1 MARGTAFSEL
11 VLQLRAELRRSQSP
25 AVGSE
30 DLAPLKQTL
39 NHVLDVLSNEHD
51 WPFMYRK
58 FAPVALSA
66 GVQFYGLPTGLLQE
80 RIIGARLKWGGS
92 FYDLARSITFN
103 DYETWDPAEDERSS
117 PALKY
122 DFQNVAGALQIE
134 VWPLPDSS
142 TQAIYFD
149 GYASHARL
157 VNDTDLCLF
166 DDTIVVLFAAA
177 ELMADTNKA
186 ESAAKRDQANELMRQ
201 IKIRGARND
210 SAPVQIG
217 LGSGRTKPESGR
229 AVVRISGN

>member
-1 MARGTAFSEL
+1 MARGIAFSEI

-30 DLAPLKQTL
+30 DLPPLKQTI
-39 NHVLDVLSNEHD
+39 NHIVDVLSLEHD

-58 FAPVALSA
+58 FDPMALTA
-66 GVQFYGLPTGLLQE
+66 GVQFYNLPTGLLQE
-80 RIIGARLKWGGS
+80 RIIGARSKWGGS
-92 FYDLARSITFN
+92 FYDLTRGITFD

-122 DFQNVAGALQIE
+122 DFQNRAGALQIE

-142 TQAIYFD
+142 TQSFYFE
-149 GYASHARL
+149 GYASHPRL

-166 DDTIVVLFAAA
+166 DDSVVVLFAAA
-177 ELMADTNKA
+177 ELMADANKA
-186 ESAAKRDQANELMRQ
+186 ESNAKRDQANELMRQ

-210 SAPVQIG
+210 GAPVQVG

-229 AVVRISGN
+229 AVVRISGS